1 MKIFKSFEIVN
12 MHFYICDF
20 LNIVIEISICLMVD
34 SDYNLYF
41 SSKIRCYSYIGRKG
55 GGQEINLP
63 TWCTNSFGSLL
74 HEMYHAL
81 GFLHEQSRSD
91 RDAFV
96 DIK

>member
-1 MKIFKSFEIVN
+1 MKIIIKSFE
-12 MHFYICDF
+12 
-20 LNIVIEISICLMVD
+20 NIYDEG
-34 SDYNLYF
+34 
-41 SSKIRCYSYIGRKG
+41 CYSYVGRKG

-96 DIK
+96 DINWDNIEGERFTQTENIKNNSIMPVESESP